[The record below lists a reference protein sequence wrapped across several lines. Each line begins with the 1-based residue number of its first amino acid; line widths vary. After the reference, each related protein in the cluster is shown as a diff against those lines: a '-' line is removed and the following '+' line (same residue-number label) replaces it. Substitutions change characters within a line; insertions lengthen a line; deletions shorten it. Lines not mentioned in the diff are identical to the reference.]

1 MSPLHTALKDSP
13 YLLACLH
20 TFWKCSWVNS
30 DVAFRGQTV
39 FGEGFPVPSRLLPGT
54 SMFRVLFKH
63 PSVLSAFSLTSGDR
77 V

>member
-39 FGEGFPVPSRLLPGT
+39 FGEGFPVALPPT
-54 SMFRVLFKH
+54 PRHLHVLGA
-63 PSVLSAFSLTSGDR
+63 V
-77 V
+77 